1 MATQLKKR
9 KHNLR
14 KQNFKQGKVDK
25 RRFEKYNATI
35 EKTPSMAGRIQI
47 LKDTMSGQEYK
58 ELTKF
63 LQTVLINFLS
73 VNHDSKAIR
82 YEDYTQYLEDA
93 NKIYDLIAIDDIFAA
108 FLNAQLAK
116 EGIINYD

>member
-25 RRFEKYNATI
+25 RRFDKYNESIKGVDSIAN
-35 EKTPSMAGRIQI
+35 RVQI
-47 LKDTMSGQEYK
+47 LKDTMTGQEYK
-58 ELTKF
+58 ALTEVLK
-63 LQTVLINFLS
+63 TVLINFLS

-82 YEDYTQYLEDA
+82 YEDYTPYLEDA
-93 NKIYDLIAIDDIFAA
+93 NKIYDLIAIDDIFVT

-116 EGIINYD
+116 EGIISYE

>member
-25 RRFEKYNATI
+25 RRFDKYNESIKDVDSIAN
-35 EKTPSMAGRIQI
+35 RVQI
-47 LKDTMSGQEYK
+47 LKDTMTGQEYK
-58 ELTKF
+58 ALTEVLK
-63 LQTVLINFLS
+63 TVLINFLS

-82 YEDYTQYLEDA
+82 YEDYTPYLEDA
-93 NKIYDLIAIDDIFAA
+93 NKIYDLIAIDDIFVT

-116 EGIINYD
+116 EGIISYE

>member
-25 RRFEKYNATI
+25 RRFEKYNETI
-35 EKTPSMAGRIQI
+35 EKTPSMADRIQI

-82 YEDYTQYLEDA
+82 YADYTPYLEDA
-93 NKIYDLIAIDDIFAA
+93 NKIYDLIAIDDIFATY
-108 FLNAQLAK
+108 LNAQLAK
-116 EGIINYD
+116 EGIVNYE

>member
-14 KQNFKQGKVDK
+14 KRNFEQGKADK
-25 RRFEKYNATI
+25 RRFDKYNESIKEVDSIA
-35 EKTPSMAGRIQI
+35 ARVQI
-47 LKDTMSGQEYK
+47 LKDTMTGQEYK
-58 ELTKF
+58 ALTE
-63 LQTVLINFLS
+63 VLKTILVNFLS
-73 VNHDSKAIR
+73 VNHDSKLIR
-82 YEDYTQYLEDA
+82 YEDYTPYLEDA

-116 EGIINYD
+116 EGIVNYE

>member
-25 RRFEKYNATI
+25 RRFDKYNESIKGVDSIAN
-35 EKTPSMAGRIQI
+35 RVQI
-47 LKDTMSGQEYK
+47 LKDTMTGQEYK
-58 ELTKF
+58 ALTEVLK
-63 LQTVLINFLS
+63 TVLINFLS

-82 YEDYTQYLEDA
+82 YEDYTPYLEDA
-93 NKIYDLIAIDDIFAA
+93 NKIYDLIAIDDIFAT

-116 EGIINYD
+116 EGVINYD

>member
-14 KQNFKQGKVDK
+14 KQNFRQGKVDK
-25 RRFEKYNATI
+25 RRFDKYNESIKGVDSIAN
-35 EKTPSMAGRIQI
+35 RVQI
-47 LKDTMSGQEYK
+47 LKDTMTGQEYK
-58 ELTKF
+58 ALTEVLK
-63 LQTVLINFLS
+63 TVLINFLS

-82 YEDYTQYLEDA
+82 YEDYTPYLEDA
-93 NKIYDLIAIDDIFAA
+93 NKIYDLLAIDDIFVT

-116 EGIINYD
+116 EGIISYE

>member
-25 RRFEKYNATI
+25 RRFEKYNETI
-35 EKTPSMAGRIQI
+35 EKTPSMADRIQI

-63 LQTVLINFLS
+63 LQTVLIKFLS
-73 VNHDSKAIR
+73 VNHDSKLIR
-82 YEDYTQYLEDA
+82 YEDYTPYLEDA
-93 NKIYDLIAIDDIFAA
+93 NKIYDLIAIDDIFAT

-116 EGIINYD
+116 EGVINYD

>member
-25 RRFEKYNATI
+25 RRFNKYNESIKGVDSIAN
-35 EKTPSMAGRIQI
+35 RVQI
-47 LKDTMSGQEYK
+47 LKDTMTGQEYK
-58 ELTKF
+58 ALTEVLK
-63 LQTVLINFLS
+63 TVLINFLS

-82 YEDYTQYLEDA
+82 YEDYTPYLEDA
-93 NKIYDLIAIDDIFAA
+93 NKIYDLITIDDIFATY
-108 FLNAQLAK
+108 LNAQLAK
-116 EGIINYD
+116 EGVINYE

>member
-14 KQNFKQGKVDK
+14 KQNFKQGKVTK
-25 RRFEKYNATI
+25 RRMEKYNETI
-35 EKTPSMAGRIQI
+35 EKTPSMVDRIQI

-73 VNHDSKAIR
+73 VNHDSKLIR
-82 YEDYTQYLEDA
+82 YEDYTPYLDDA
-93 NKIYDLIAIDDIFAA
+93 NKIYDLIAIDDIFATY
-108 FLNAQLAK
+108 LNAQLAK
-116 EGIINYD
+116 EGIVNYE

>member
-14 KQNFKQGKVDK
+14 KQNFVQDKANK
-25 RRFEKYNATI
+25 RRI
-35 EKTPSMAGRIQI
+35 EDYSESIKGVDSIAARVQM
-47 LKDTMSGQEYK
+47 LKDTMTGQEYK
-58 ELTKF
+58 ALTQV

-82 YEDYTQYLEDA
+82 YEDYTPYLEDA

-116 EGIINYD
+116 EGIINYE

>member
-25 RRFEKYNATI
+25 RRFDKYNESIKGVDSIAN
-35 EKTPSMAGRIQI
+35 RVQI
-47 LKDTMSGQEYK
+47 LKDTMTGQEYK
-58 ELTKF
+58 ALTEVLK
-63 LQTVLINFLS
+63 TVLINFLS

-82 YEDYTQYLEDA
+82 YEDYTPYLEDA
-93 NKIYDLIAIDDIFAA
+93 NKIYDLIAIDDIFATY
-108 FLNAQLAK
+108 LNAQLAK
-116 EGIINYD
+116 EGIVNYE

>member
-25 RRFEKYNATI
+25 RRFEKYNESIKGVDSIAN
-35 EKTPSMAGRIQI
+35 RVQI
-47 LKDTMSGQEYK
+47 LKDTMTGQEYK
-58 ELTKF
+58 ALTEVLK
-63 LQTVLINFLS
+63 TVLINFLS

-82 YEDYTQYLEDA
+82 YEDYTTYLEDA
-93 NKIYDLIAIDDIFAA
+93 NKIYDLIAIDDIFAT

-116 EGIINYD
+116 EGVINYE

>member
-25 RRFEKYNATI
+25 RRFDKYNESIKGVDSIAN
-35 EKTPSMAGRIQI
+35 RVQI
-47 LKDTMSGQEYK
+47 LKDTMTGQEYK
-58 ELTKF
+58 ALTEVLK
-63 LQTVLINFLS
+63 TVLINFLS

-82 YEDYTQYLEDA
+82 YEDYTPYLEDA
-93 NKIYDLIAIDDIFAA
+93 NKIYDLIAIDDIFVT

-116 EGIINYD
+116 EEIISYE

>member
-25 RRFEKYNATI
+25 RRI
-35 EKTPSMAGRIQI
+35 EDYSESIKGVDSIAARVQM
-47 LKDTMSGQEYK
+47 LKDTMNGQEYK
-58 ELTKF
+58 ALTKV

-73 VNHDSKAIR
+73 VNHDSKLIR
-82 YEDYTQYLEDA
+82 YEDYTPYLEDA
-93 NKIYDLIAIDDIFAA
+93 NKIYDLIAIDDIFAT

-116 EGIINYD
+116 EGVINYE

>member
-25 RRFEKYNATI
+25 RRFEKYNESIKGVDSIAN
-35 EKTPSMAGRIQI
+35 RVQI
-47 LKDTMSGQEYK
+47 LKDTMTGQEYK
-58 ELTKF
+58 ALTEVLK
-63 LQTVLINFLS
+63 TVLINFLS

-82 YEDYTQYLEDA
+82 YEDYTPYLEDA
-93 NKIYDLIAIDDIFAA
+93 NKIYDLIAIDDIFVT

-116 EGIINYD
+116 EGIISYE

>member
-25 RRFEKYNATI
+25 RRFDKYNESIKGVDSIAN
-35 EKTPSMAGRIQI
+35 RVQI
-47 LKDTMSGQEYK
+47 LKDTMTGQEYK
-58 ELTKF
+58 ALTEVLK
-63 LQTVLINFLS
+63 TVLINFLS

-82 YEDYTQYLEDA
+82 YEDYTPYLEDA
-93 NKIYDLIAIDDIFAA
+93 NKIYDLIAIDDIFAT

-116 EGIINYD
+116 EGVINYE

>member
-25 RRFEKYNATI
+25 RRFEKYNESIKGVDSIAN
-35 EKTPSMAGRIQI
+35 RVQI
-47 LKDTMSGQEYK
+47 LKDTMTGQEYK
-58 ELTKF
+58 ALTEVLK
-63 LQTVLINFLS
+63 TVLINFLS

-82 YEDYTQYLEDA
+82 YEDYTPYLEDA
-93 NKIYDLIAIDDIFAA
+93 NKIYDLIAIDDIFATY
-108 FLNAQLAK
+108 LNAQLAK
-116 EGIINYD
+116 EGIVSYE

>member
-14 KQNFKQGKVDK
+14 KQNFKQGKVTK
-25 RRFEKYNATI
+25 RRMEKYNKTI
-35 EKTPSMAGRIQI
+35 EQTPSMVDRIQI

-73 VNHDSKAIR
+73 VNHDSKLIR
-82 YEDYTQYLEDA
+82 YEDYTPYLDDA

-116 EGIINYD
+116 EGIVSYE

>member
-25 RRFEKYNATI
+25 RRFDKYNESIKGVDSIAN
-35 EKTPSMAGRIQI
+35 RVQI
-47 LKDTMSGQEYK
+47 LKDTMTGQEYK
-58 ELTKF
+58 ALTEVLK
-63 LQTVLINFLS
+63 TVLINFLS

-82 YEDYTQYLEDA
+82 YEDYTPYLEDA
-93 NKIYDLIAIDDIFAA
+93 NKIYDLIAIDDIFVT

-116 EGIINYD
+116 EGIVSYE

>member
-1 MATQLKKR
+1 MVTQLKKR

-25 RRFEKYNATI
+25 RRFDKYNESIKGVDSIAN
-35 EKTPSMAGRIQI
+35 RVQI
-47 LKDTMSGQEYK
+47 LKDTMTGQEYK
-58 ELTKF
+58 ALTEVLK
-63 LQTVLINFLS
+63 TVLINFLS

-82 YEDYTQYLEDA
+82 YEDYTPYLEDA
-93 NKIYDLIAIDDIFAA
+93 NKIYDLIAIDDIFVT

-116 EGIINYD
+116 EGIISYE

>member
-25 RRFEKYNATI
+25 RRFEKYNESIKGVDSIAN
-35 EKTPSMAGRIQI
+35 RVQI
-47 LKDTMSGQEYK
+47 LKDTMTGQEYK
-58 ELTKF
+58 ALTEVLK
-63 LQTVLINFLS
+63 TVLINFLS

-93 NKIYDLIAIDDIFAA
+93 NKIYDLIAIDDIFAT

-116 EGIINYD
+116 EGVINYE

>member
-14 KQNFKQGKVDK
+14 KQNFKQGKVTE
-25 RRFEKYNATI
+25 RRMEKYNKTI
-35 EKTPSMAGRIQI
+35 EQTPSMVDRIQI

-73 VNHDSKAIR
+73 VNHDSKLIR
-82 YEDYTQYLEDA
+82 YEDYTPYLDDA
-93 NKIYDLIAIDDIFAA
+93 NKIYDLIAIDDIFTTY
-108 FLNAQLAK
+108 LNAQLAK
-116 EGIINYD
+116 EGIVSYE

>member
-14 KQNFKQGKVDK
+14 KQNFKQGKVTK
-25 RRFEKYNATI
+25 RRMEKYNKTL
-35 EKTPSMAGRIQI
+35 EQTPSMVDRIQI

-73 VNHDSKAIR
+73 VNHNSKLIR
-82 YEDYTQYLEDA
+82 YEDYTPYLDDA
-93 NKIYDLIAIDDIFAA
+93 NKIYDLIAIDDIFATY
-108 FLNAQLAK
+108 LNAQLAK
-116 EGIINYD
+116 EGIVSYE

>member
-25 RRFEKYNATI
+25 RRFDKYNESIKGVDSIAN
-35 EKTPSMAGRIQI
+35 RVQI
-47 LKDTMSGQEYK
+47 LKDTLTGQEYK
-58 ELTKF
+58 ALTEVLK
-63 LQTVLINFLS
+63 TVLINFLS

-82 YEDYTQYLEDA
+82 YEDYTPYLEDA
-93 NKIYDLIAIDDIFAA
+93 NKIYDLIAIDDIFVT

-116 EGIINYD
+116 EGIISYE

>member
-14 KQNFKQGKVDK
+14 KQNFKQGKVTK
-25 RRFEKYNATI
+25 RRMEKYNKTI
-35 EKTPSMAGRIQI
+35 EQTPSMVDRIQI

-63 LQTVLINFLS
+63 LQTILINFLS
-73 VNHDSKAIR
+73 VNHDSKLIR
-82 YEDYTQYLEDA
+82 YEDYTPYLDDA
-93 NKIYDLIAIDDIFAA
+93 NKIYDLIAIDDIFATY
-108 FLNAQLAK
+108 LNAQLAK
-116 EGIINYD
+116 EGIVSYE

>member
-25 RRFEKYNATI
+25 RRFEKYNETI
-35 EKTPSMAGRIQI
+35 EKTPSMADRIQI

-73 VNHDSKAIR
+73 VNHDSKLIR
-82 YEDYTQYLEDA
+82 YEDYTPYLEDA
-93 NKIYDLIAIDDIFAA
+93 NKIYDLIAIDDIFAT

-116 EGIINYD
+116 EGVINYD

>member
-14 KQNFKQGKVDK
+14 KQNFVQDKANK
-25 RRFEKYNATI
+25 RRI
-35 EKTPSMAGRIQI
+35 EDYSESIKGVDSIAARVQM
-47 LKDTMSGQEYK
+47 LKDTMTGQEYK
-58 ELTKF
+58 ALTKV

-73 VNHDSKAIR
+73 VNHDSKLIR
-82 YEDYTQYLEDA
+82 YEDYTPYLEDA
-93 NKIYDLIAIDDIFAA
+93 NKIYDLIAIDDIFAT

>member
-14 KQNFKQGKVDK
+14 KQNFVQDKVDK
-25 RRFEKYNATI
+25 RRMEKYNETI
-35 EKTPSMAGRIQI
+35 EKTPSMVGRIQI

>member
-14 KQNFKQGKVDK
+14 KQNFVQGKVDK
-25 RRFEKYNATI
+25 RRMEKYNETI
-35 EKTPSMAGRIQI
+35 EKTPSMVGRIQV

-73 VNHDSKAIR
+73 VNHDSKVIR
-82 YEDYTQYLEDA
+82 YEDYTPYLEDA
-93 NKIYDLIAIDDIFAA
+93 NKIYDLIAIDDIFTA

-116 EGIINYD
+116 EGIVSYE

>member
-14 KQNFKQGKVDK
+14 KQNFKQGKADK
-25 RRFEKYNATI
+25 RRFEKYNKTI
-35 EKTPSMAGRIQI
+35 EQTPSMVDRIQI

-82 YEDYTQYLEDA
+82 YEDYTLYLEDA
-93 NKIYDLIAIDDIFAA
+93 NKIYDLIAIDDIFATY
-108 FLNAQLAK
+108 LNAQLAK
-116 EGIINYD
+116 EGIVNYE

>member
-25 RRFEKYNATI
+25 RRFDKYNESIKGVDSIAN
-35 EKTPSMAGRIQI
+35 RVQI
-47 LKDTMSGQEYK
+47 LKDTMTGQEYK
-58 ELTKF
+58 ALTAVLK
-63 LQTVLINFLS
+63 TVLINFLS

-82 YEDYTQYLEDA
+82 YEDYTPYLEDA
-93 NKIYDLIAIDDIFAA
+93 NKIYDLIAIDDIFATY
-108 FLNAQLAK
+108 LNAQLAK
-116 EGIINYD
+116 EGIVNYE

>member
-25 RRFEKYNATI
+25 RRFDKYNESIKGVDSIAN
-35 EKTPSMAGRIQI
+35 RVQI
-47 LKDTMSGQEYK
+47 LKDTLTGQEYK
-58 ELTKF
+58 ALTEVLK
-63 LQTVLINFLS
+63 TVLINFLS

-82 YEDYTQYLEDA
+82 YEDYTPYLEDA
-93 NKIYDLIAIDDIFAA
+93 NKIYDLLAIDDIFVT

-116 EGIINYD
+116 EGIISYE

>member
-25 RRFEKYNATI
+25 RRFDKYNESIKGVDSIAN
-35 EKTPSMAGRIQI
+35 RVQI
-47 LKDTMSGQEYK
+47 LKDTMTGQEYK
-58 ELTKF
+58 ALTEVLK
-63 LQTVLINFLS
+63 TVLINFLS

-82 YEDYTQYLEDA
+82 YEDYTPYLEDA
-93 NKIYDLIAIDDIFAA
+93 NKIYDLIAIDDIFVA

-116 EGIINYD
+116 EGIISYE

>member
-14 KQNFKQGKVDK
+14 KQNFKQGKADK
-25 RRFEKYNATI
+25 RRVDKYNESIKGVDSIAN
-35 EKTPSMAGRIQI
+35 RVQI
-47 LKDTMSGQEYK
+47 LKDTMTGQEYK
-58 ELTKF
+58 ALTEVLK
-63 LQTVLINFLS
+63 TVLINFLS

-82 YEDYTQYLEDA
+82 YEDYTPYLEDA
-93 NKIYDLIAIDDIFAA
+93 NKIYDLIAIDDIFVT

-116 EGIINYD
+116 EGIISYE

>member
-25 RRFEKYNATI
+25 RRFNKYNESIKGVDSIAN
-35 EKTPSMAGRIQI
+35 RVQI
-47 LKDTMSGQEYK
+47 LKDTMTGQEYK
-58 ELTKF
+58 ALTEVLK
-63 LQTVLINFLS
+63 TVLINFLS

-82 YEDYTQYLEDA
+82 YEDYTPYLEDA
-93 NKIYDLIAIDDIFAA
+93 NKIYDLIAIDDIFVT

-116 EGIINYD
+116 EGIISYE